1 MVCTIVMVRTI
12 IMVRT
17 RPLRVREAASL
28 EEDFILE
35 ARGSFDIRASSL
47 SFLYFHVSQA
57 CEQREVLTR
66 LESWSLGQG

>member
-17 RPLRVREAASL
+17 RRLRVRAASL

-35 ARGSFDIRASSL
+35 ARGSFGIRASSL